1 MTTMMMIARELSPP
15 PSLDP
20 AALPLCD
27 GAEGDNVDT
36 VGDVVD
42 GTVGEAVGDEADT
55 GAEGVGDKVDTV
67 GDVVD
72 GTVGAVGGDEVDTG
86 GEVVGDDVGTAGE
99 VVSSVV
105 PQNEEHVTSL
115 QP

>member
-27 GAEGDNVDT
+27 GAEGDKVDT
-36 VGDVVD
+36 VGVVD
-42 GTVGEAVGDEADT
+42 GTVG
-55 GAEGVGDKVDTV
+55 KVV
-67 GDVVD
+67 
-72 GTVGAVGGDEVDTG
+72 GDEVDTG
-86 GEVVGDDVGTAGE
+86 GEVVGDKVGTAGE

-105 PQNEEHVTSL
+105 PQNEVHVTSL